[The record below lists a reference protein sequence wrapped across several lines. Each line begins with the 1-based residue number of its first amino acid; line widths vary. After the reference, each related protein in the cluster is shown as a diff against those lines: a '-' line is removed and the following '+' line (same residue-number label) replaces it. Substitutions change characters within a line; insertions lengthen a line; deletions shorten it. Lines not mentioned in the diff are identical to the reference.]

1 MYYNGILFSHKKEDS
16 PATWNSMDEPEGDIM
31 LDEISHRQKGKYWYH
46 LYVESL
52 KKNFKSY
59 FIETDYRMVGWVGE

>member
-31 LDEISHRQKGKYWYH
+31 LDEISHR
-46 LYVESL
+46 
-52 KKNFKSY
+52 
-59 FIETDYRMVGWVGE
+59 